1 MTAAPDG
8 TLMGGRDGAVD
19 RANAKVERAL
29 NATGRITGVPNGPAV
44 QDAAAL
50 QDLEA
55 MHRDNQI
62 KERLAQLKA
71 KRG

>member
-1 MTAAPDG
+1 MNVAS
-8 TLMGGRDGAVD
+8 RV
-19 RANAKVERAL
+19 
-29 NATGRITGVPNGPAV
+29 TGVPTGPV
-44 QDAAAL
+44 IQDAAAV

-71 KRG
+71 AKRG